1 MSQQFWVV
9 LSCALL
15 FSEKVTLKITVYPP
29 VMCCVVRA
37 PIAWPIDGSLWTWNS
52 WCSQRFANFS
62 WSIIENLVFKCQIW
76 SVYKK
81 DMRRARIL
89 VVDRPRVWRFPILC
103 ICLII
108 EPDVSPIGSPVKQQ
122 SGESRSR
129 NSNSDMSIKV
139 LADNTNVTSSSTTTS
154 TTSTTAAASPVIRAS
169 TPNSKS
175 AVSKRGGSSGSKG
188 LSHRDTNSPLSI
200 IQRKQT
206 NKINNHITVK
216 SVAVRSAEQSRSGS
230 SSFCVAT
237 DDKEN
242 QVSE

>member
-1 MSQQFWVV
+1 M
-9 LSCALL
+9 
-15 FSEKVTLKITVYPP
+15 P
-29 VMCCVVRA
+29 
-37 PIAWPIDGSLWTWNS
+37 G
-52 WCSQRFANFS
+52 
-62 WSIIENLVFKCQIW
+62 
-76 SVYKK
+76 
-81 DMRRARIL
+81 ARIL
-89 VVDRPRVWRFPILC
+89 RVRRFPILC
-103 ICLII
+103 KCLII

-122 SGESRSR
+122 SDESRSR

-139 LADNTNVTSSSTTTS
+139 LADHTNVTSSST

-175 AVSKRGGSSGSKG
+175 AVSKRGGSSGSRG

-206 NKINNHITVK
+206 NNINNHIAVK